1 MTLNRDRRQVRANA
15 HAIKRMDDAS
25 KPIFERVS
33 RTALLPGD
41 ANSTGGESSTSIV
54 RRAVTKENAPS
65 DNTIICNLYNS
76 DGVEITTGTDGVD
89 YNIPVT
95 CNISGGSALNEA
107 VPRLESGDS
116 LFVAKVAGVSY
127 CVSNF
132 QASEDCTCGS

>member
-33 RTALLPGD
+33 RTAILPNLESG
-41 ANSTGGESSTSIV
+41 NSV

-65 DNTIICNLYNS
+65 DNTIICNLYDSN
-76 DGVEITTGTDGVD
+76 GEITTGVDGVD
-89 YNIPVT
+89 YNIPIE
-95 CNISGGSALNEA
+95 CHISGGSALNEA
-107 VPRLESGDS
+107 VPRLVLGDI
-116 LFVAKVAGVSY
+116 LFVSNFVGIGGWQ

-132 QASEDCTCGS
+132 QGSEDCTCGT